1 MSLNKKKYKEVMD
14 LLNTILF
21 KSDRKLNKLYE
32 FSDSQISLQYLDS
45 LNKEYLHKF
54 WKDLPLLEEITF
66 HYDGKISIVYKNQ
79 ILIKEKGTKFRTYN
93 NKNIEDSL
101 DQLNSFFDDYFE
113 VINCGKFSLVQNI
126 PTVTFYNNG
135 SHSLM

>member
-1 MSLNKKKYKEVMD
+1 M
-14 LLNTILF
+14 
-21 KSDRKLNKLYE
+21 
-32 FSDSQISLQYLDS
+32 
-45 LNKEYLHKF
+45 
-54 WKDLPLLEEITF
+54 PLLEEITF